1 MILFS
6 ASSVIKD
13 FLTPSA
19 RNQNPHHRGSTG
31 AWHSLL
37 GLQISLMFM
46 SWPWLLAAVLVAYC
60 GKELADI
67 YKGGS
72 VADSFEDVS
81 FVLTG
86 VVLGFAI
93 GVNIPTLIVVTFLNV
108 VCLLVMAVEHNQ
120 PNRDVRKQ
128 NG

>member
-1 MILFS
+1 M
-6 ASSVIKD
+6 
-13 FLTPSA
+13 TPSA

-37 GLQISLMFM
+37 GFQIGLMFM
-46 SWPWLLAAVLVAYC
+46 SWPWLLAAALVAYC

-72 VADSFEDVS
+72 VVDSFEDMS
-81 FVLTG
+81 FVSTG

-93 GVNIPTLIVVTFLNV
+93 GSSIAALAVVTAINLGG
-108 VCLLVMAVEHNQ
+108 LWVMAREHNQ
-120 PNRDVRKQ
+120 PNREE
-128 NG
+128 NS